1 MVHARVFSKHSTI
14 SQDVYIYIYIYISPR
29 PQSLTGPKQMC
40 ELKEICSFFFYWPNY
55 CTCTCTKTLTCDR
68 SVLFYMTISIMYNC
82 MYIYSEVIERE
93 GFVNNVNIEAK
104 TMTNSIKF
112 STGNVSNEFKRRLQ
126 ELKLSKFP
134 KLWYESSLSPTD

>member
-1 MVHARVFSKHSTI
+1 
-14 SQDVYIYIYIYISPR
+14 
-29 PQSLTGPKQMC
+29 
-40 ELKEICSFFFYWPNY
+40 
-55 CTCTCTKTLTCDR
+55 
-68 SVLFYMTISIMYNC
+68 MYNC

-112 STGNVSNEFKRRLQ
+112 STGNVSNELKRRLQ

-134 KLWYESSLSPTD
+134 KL